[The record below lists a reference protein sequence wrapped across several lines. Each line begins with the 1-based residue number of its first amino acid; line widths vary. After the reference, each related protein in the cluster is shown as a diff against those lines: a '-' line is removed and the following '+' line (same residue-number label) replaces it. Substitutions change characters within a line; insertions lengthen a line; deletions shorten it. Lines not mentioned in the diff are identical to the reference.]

1 MLTKRF
7 AETMC
12 VKTFLHED
20 RAAYNSA
27 GAPMKRCNKFG
38 LAAGGGEKFDFWSQR
53 CEDGGLGEQDIS
65 KSGPR

>member
-1 MLTKRF
+1 
-7 AETMC
+7 MC

-38 LAAGGGEKFDFWSQR
+38 LAAGGGEKIDFWSPR
-53 CEDGGLGEQDIS
+53 SEDVGLGGEQDIS
-65 KSGPR
+65 

>member
-1 MLTKRF
+1 
-7 AETMC
+7 MC

-38 LAAGGGEKFDFWSQR
+38 LAAGGGEKIDFWSPR
-53 CEDGGLGEQDIS
+53 IGDGGLGGEQDIS
-65 KSGPR
+65 